1 MRLGCGLAVSP
12 FLFPLRFYDSFVFP
26 VRWLWSL
33 TIVAVD
39 SHVRAGARGAVGKV
53 CGLGVTWQLEPRR
66 GPAEDGL
73 AGLFR
78 WGPLMLASSG
88 LSSWTSS
95 LSPEESLLVFCVEGV
110 AQSGGEERRGGAV
123 SACPVPACTSSAAFR
138 VRSPLHL
145 TAVLPP
151 ETLCPAL
158 SRERTSSLGPG
169 HGRDGRSAAQSCGF
183 CLPFK
188 LFRLSHDPDRPARL
202 LPHVRSDRGH

>member
-26 VRWLWSL
+26 VSWLWSL

-110 AQSGGEERRGGAV
+110 AQS
-123 SACPVPACTSSAAFR
+123 AFR

-158 SRERTSSLGPG
+158 SRERTSSPGPG

-188 LFRLSHDPDRPARL
+188 LFRLSRDPERPARL